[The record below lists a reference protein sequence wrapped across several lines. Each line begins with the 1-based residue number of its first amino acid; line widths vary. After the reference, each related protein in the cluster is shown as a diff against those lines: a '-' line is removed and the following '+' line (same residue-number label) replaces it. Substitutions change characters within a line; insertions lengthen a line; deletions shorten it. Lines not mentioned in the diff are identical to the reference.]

1 MFSSFTGEG
10 ENSDRI
16 FTKNGAKVKFMQDK
30 SKPIVF
36 TIMPAI
42 DPNNPDKSVSYL
54 PSILPDGNL
63 SDWGSSADV
72 YRGIG
77 HSKDWKE
84 RCSVVS
90 LSSVGE
96 ECPLDLV
103 YNMAKNDPAWSY
115 ITDDGKFGDPNR
127 QRAVIPAKRRLMFC
141 NIYLPNETE
150 RVAHV
155 GIFSAGIAKKLVGDN
170 GLVWQP
176 NPTADDAAIQANYLA
191 AYANGDITSPQ
202 GAPAFVIEKGHDKGE
217 MSAYAIKYALD
228 SNRRV
233 LRYPLTTDIMATRY
247 DLKDIRSFLNILT
260 AEQIVQMLIREMTG
274 RSPAGYHEYALL
286 KLALGQRFQIPE
298 PPAAPGAM
306 STVPSGFQAGQAQ
319 SGAAVPAAQP
329 VPAAQV
335 PPSAQPAPVPVTTS
349 VAPGVQP
356 AATVSAQV
364 PPAATVPPAA
374 AVPPAASVPVAT
386 APVPPPAAPEADAAL
401 KAAVQAG
408 AAVPPVAAQPAPAV
422 GHIVGEPVAEFS
434 KEAFLKKIAAAG
446 KGAN

>member
-30 SKPIVF
+30 SKAIVF
-36 TIMPAI
+36 SILPAM
-42 DPNNPDKSVSYL
+42 DPNNANKAVSYL

-63 SDWGSSADV
+63 SDWGAGADV

-115 ITDDGKFGDPNR
+115 IVDDGKFGDPNR
-127 QRAVIPAKRRLMFC
+127 QRAVIPAKRRMMFC
-141 NIYLPNETE
+141 NIFLPNETE

-155 GIFSAGIAKKLVGDN
+155 GIFSAGIAKKLVGDS

-217 MSAYAIKYALD
+217 MSAYEIKYALD

-233 LRYPLTTDIMATRY
+233 LRYPATQDIMATRY
-247 DLKDIRSFLNILT
+247 DLKDLRSYLNILT
-260 AEQIVQMLIREMTG
+260 ADQIVQMLIREMTG

-286 KLALGQRFQIPE
+286 KLALGQRWQIPE
-298 PPAAPGAM
+298 PPSAPGAM
-306 STVPSGFQAGQAQ
+306 ATVPSGFQAQQA
-319 SGAAVPAAQP
+319 AAVTSAQP
-329 VPAAQV
+329 VPAAQLV
-335 PPSAQPAPVPVTTS
+335 PQAQPVPIQVTNVPVAKPEPIPLNTQPAPAPVPV
-349 VAPGVQP
+349 
-356 AATVSAQV
+356 
-364 PPAATVPPAA
+364 
-374 AVPPAASVPVAT
+374 AS

-408 AAVPPVAAQPAPAV
+408 AAVPPVTAQPAPAA
-422 GHIVGEPVAEFS
+422 GHIVGEKVPEFS
-434 KEAFLKKIAAAG
+434 KEAFLKNIAAAG
-446 KGAN
+446 RRAN